1 MNGEWLKIIAFMEK
15 NQCMATVKEYP
26 CNVQKNSQAFKFENL
41 NGCTSL
47 IKLETVAFIFMA
59 CNVQILLQ

>member
-1 MNGEWLKIIAFMEK
+1 MNGEGLKIIAFMEK
-15 NQCMATVKEYP
+15 NQCMTTVKEYP
-26 CNVQKNSQAFKFENL
+26 YNVQKNSQAFKFENL